1 VIDLEYLGRPS
12 YLGLFAVLKPDLSL
26 SPQLIEDLREKIR
39 VDLSPRHVPHEILQ
53 VAAVPRTLTGKRLEV
68 PLKKLLLGQ
77 AATAIV
83 DRDAVANPE
92 SLEWFIAFANKR
104 NSVVGL
110 DTQSSDT
117 LLTLRETPPTD
128 PK

>member
-1 VIDLEYLGRPS
+1 
-12 YLGLFAVLKPDLSL
+12 
-26 SPQLIEDLREKIR
+26 
-39 VDLSPRHVPHEILQ
+39 
-53 VAAVPRTLTGKRLEV
+53 LTGKRLEV